1 MLPKQSKPHPGAVIL
16 SAASLG
22 PCERCVVREVSC
34 AKDLLFKTIRSPQTW
49 VPRVSL
55 LRPGI
60 VIAPLLISLTACRPH
75 DFPQYDP
82 NYREYAYVT
91 NGGSGTVSVYDVVN
105 VRVDREIPVGQNPT
119 AVAANPVRNEVYVVN
134 AGTPAGQGSVAVINT
149 ENNSVVATLPV
160 HKLPAAI
167 ALDPN
172 GDLAYV
178 VNSGSN
184 SISVLDLKA
193 HREVAQIGV
202 GESPAA
208 ARVAPD
214 GKTLVVANRGGNSVS
229 IIDTIAR
236 KVRTVVEGCPGA
248 SDVVILPDSSK
259 TFAACSAG
267 HQVMAIQLAHGAM
280 PDGRAATTDRLES
293 LLDVG
298 RAPVQLALK
307 PDGGEVFVSNSLS
320 NSISEIYA
328 DRDDVA
334 GAYLMGA
341 DPVRSLV
348 SADNALL
355 YVGNL
360 HSAEVTVYSIE
371 DGKRIAAIHVGDGP
385 SALAF
390 SAAGHLLFV
399 VDARSGDVAVVRTLN
414 CAVSTPSRIGC
425 QMFTMLPAGRG
436 PNAIAVKA
444 FKVS

>member
-1 MLPKQSKPHPGAVIL
+1 MSPKQSNSYSI
-16 SAASLG
+16 
-22 PCERCVVREVSC
+22 
-34 AKDLLFKTIRSPQTW
+34 W
-49 VPRVSL
+49 VPQVRGPRGRVHVLGVGVSRL
-55 LRPGI
+55 SGVPGERSTSPGWLRPGI
-60 VIAPLLISLTACRPH
+60 VAASFLATFGLTGCRPH

-82 NYREYAYVT
+82 TYREYAYVT

-105 VRVDREIPVGQNPT
+105 VRVDREIPVGQNPA
-119 AVAANPVRNEVYVVN
+119 AVAANPAHDEVYVVN
-134 AGTPAGQGSVAVINT
+134 SGTPTGQGSVSVINAK
-149 ENNSVVATLPV
+149 NNSVAATIPV
-160 HKLPAAI
+160 HKLPVAI
-167 ALDPN
+167 ALDPDGN
-172 GDLAYV
+172 LAYI

-184 SISVLDLKA
+184 SISVLDMKA

-202 GESPAA
+202 GEDPVA
-208 ARVAPD
+208 ARVSPD
-214 GKTLVVANRGGNSVS
+214 GKTLIVANRKGNSIS
-229 IIDTIAR
+229 IIDTTSR
-236 KVRTVVEGCPGA
+236 KVRTVVDGCPGA

-259 TFAACSAG
+259 TFAACSGG
-267 HQVMAIQLAHGAM
+267 HQVMAIQLAHEAR

-341 DPVRSLV
+341 DPVRGLV
-348 SADNALL
+348 SADNSFL
-355 YVGNL
+355 YVANL
-360 HSAEVTVYSIE
+360 HSEEVTVYSIE
-371 DGKRIAAIHVGDGP
+371 DGRRDGIGIHVGDGP

-390 SAAGHLLFV
+390 STAGHLLFV

-414 CAVSTPSRIGC
+414 R

-436 PNAIAVKA
+436 PNAIAVMSFKA
-444 FKVS
+444 S

>member
-1 MLPKQSKPHPGAVIL
+1 MRQA
-16 SAASLG
+16 SAPAFS
-22 PCERCVVREVSC
+22 PR
-34 AKDLLFKTIRSPQTW
+34 LFGW
-49 VPRVSL
+49 VPHVSN
-55 LRPGI
+55 LRHGI
-60 VIAPLLISLTACRPH
+60 ALLIVCPVALLTACRPH

-105 VRVDREIPVGQNPT
+105 VRVDREIPVGQDPT
-119 AVAANPVRNEVYVVN
+119 AVAASPTLNEVYVVN
-134 AGTPAGQGSVAVINT
+134 AGPPTGQGSVAVINA
-149 ENNSVVATLPV
+149 ENNSVAATIPV
-160 HKLPAAI
+160 HKHPLAI
-167 ALDPN
+167 ALDPS
-172 GDLAYV
+172 GELAYV

-184 SISVLDLKA
+184 SISVLDLKNR
-193 HREVAQIGV
+193 REVAQIGV
-202 GESPAA
+202 GEDPAA

-229 IIDTIAR
+229 IIDTTTR

-259 TFAACSAG
+259 TFAACSGG
-267 HQVMAIQLAHGAM
+267 HQVMAIQLAHEART
-280 PDGRAATTDRLES
+280 DGHPATTDRLES

-390 SAAGHLLFV
+390 STAGHLLFV

-414 CAVSTPSRIGC
+414 CAVSGPSRSGC

>member
-1 MLPKQSKPHPGAVIL
+1 L
-16 SAASLG
+16 ASL
-22 PCERCVVREVSC
+22 
-34 AKDLLFKTIRSPQTW
+34 L
-49 VPRVSL
+49 SL
-55 LRPGI
+55 
-60 VIAPLLISLTACRPH
+60 SLTACRPH

-82 NYREYAYVT
+82 AYREYAYVT

-119 AVAANPVRNEVYVVN
+119 AVAVNPVRSEVYVVN
-134 AGTPAGQGSVAVINT
+134 AGTPSGQGSVAVINA
-149 ENNSVVATLPV
+149 ENNSVATTIPV
-160 HKLPAAI
+160 HKLPVAI
-167 ALDPN
+167 ALDPDGN
-172 GDLAYV
+172 LAYI

-184 SISVLDLKA
+184 SISVLDLKV

-202 GESPAA
+202 GEDPAA

-229 IIDTIAR
+229 IIDTITR
-236 KVRTVVEGCPGA
+236 KIRTVVEGCPGA

-259 TFAACSAG
+259 TFAACSGG
-267 HQVMAIQLAHGAM
+267 HQVMAIQLAHEART
-280 PDGRAATTDRLES
+280 DGRPATTDRIES

-341 DPVRSLV
+341 DPVRGLV
-348 SADNALL
+348 SADNSFL
-355 YVGNL
+355 YVANL
-360 HSAEVTVYSIE
+360 HSEEVTVYSIE
-371 DGKRIAAIHVGDGP
+371 DGKRVGLGIHVGDGP

-390 SAAGHLLFV
+390 SSAGHLLFV
-399 VDARSGDVAVVRTLN
+399 VDARSGDVAIVRTAN
-414 CAVSTPSRIGC
+414 R

>member
-1 MLPKQSKPHPGAVIL
+1 MKS
-16 SAASLG
+16 
-22 PCERCVVREVSC
+22 CVPQARRPQEQVHVRGIEISH
-34 AKDLLFKTIRSPQTW
+34 
-49 VPRVSL
+49 

-60 VIAPLLISLTACRPH
+60 VAASLLATLSLTACRPH
-75 DFPQYDP
+75 DFPQYDAK
-82 NYREYAYVT
+82 YREYAYVT
-91 NGGSGTVSVYDVVN
+91 NGDSGTVSVYDVVN

-119 AVAANPVRNEVYVVN
+119 AVAANPARNEVYVVN
-134 AGTPAGQGSVAVINT
+134 AGTPTGQGSVAVINA
-149 ENNSVVATLPV
+149 ENNTVAATIPGHKQPV
-160 HKLPAAI
+160 AI

-172 GDLAYV
+172 GNLAYV

-184 SISVLDLKA
+184 SISVLDLKT

-202 GESPAA
+202 GEDPAA

-229 IIDTIAR
+229 VIDATLR

-259 TFAACSAG
+259 TFAACSGG
-267 HQVMAIQLAHGAM
+267 HQVMVIQLAHEAR
-280 PDGRAATTDRLES
+280 PEGRPATTDRLES

-307 PDGGEVFVSNSLS
+307 PDGGELFVSNSLS
-320 NSISEIYA
+320 NSISEVVTST
-328 DRDDVA
+328 DDVG

-341 DPVRSLV
+341 DPVRGLV
-348 SADNALL
+348 SADNSLL
-355 YVGNL
+355 YVANL
-360 HSAEVTVYSIE
+360 HSEYVTVYSTE
-371 DGKRIAAIHVGDGP
+371 DGKRIGKGIHVGDGP
-385 SALAF
+385 SALAL

-399 VDARSGDVAVVRTLN
+399 VDARSNDVAVVRTLN
-414 CAVSTPSRIGC
+414 R

-444 FKVS
+444 FKIS